1 MIALGTL
8 TKLDFI
14 AALRVIAVALCL
26 LALWGLFSVHS
37 GSVTEAYKQ
46 GYRTAQLEQEAALAK
61 KLAQGVQS
69 ARAER
74 VLADKSATSAQ
85 EAANVVQATA
95 AQASTKCV
103 DTGADVLRL
112 LNAPIEAGNAGMRV
126 H

>member
-1 MIALGTL
+1 MIGTGIV
-8 TKLDFI
+8 TKLSFTG
-14 AALRVIAVALCL
+14 ALRATAVACCL
-26 LALWGLFSVHS
+26 LALWGLFSAHS
-37 GSVTEAYKQ
+37 GEVTAAYKQ

-69 ARAER
+69 AREER
-74 VLADKSATSAQ
+74 VLADKSAKSAQ
-85 EAANVVQATA
+85 EAADVVQATA
-95 AQASTKCV
+95 AGVSTKCT